1 MDAQNFDHSHHALK
15 IRGLSSGVDV
25 LSFEGK
31 EQLSAPFRY
40 DIQFTS
46 SDKFIAPESV
56 LMQDGAFSLTAP
68 PVQGMPVQTP
78 LRTLYGVITGFKQ
91 LSSSLDEA
99 RYEVR
104 WSPVWRCCPAVIRTR
119 FIRTRRCRKSWRKY
133 SASGMRCAVRT
144 LCLT

>member
-15 IRGLSSGVDV
+15 IRSLSSGVDV

-56 LMQDGAFSLTAP
+56 LMQDGDPGRYKDAKILFDYVAGDSGDT
-68 PVQGMPVQTP
+68 GEDTP
-78 LRTLYGVITGFKQ
+78 A
-91 LSSSLDEA
+91 E
-99 RYEVR
+99 E
-104 WSPVWRCCPAVIRTR
+104 
-119 FIRTRRCRKSWRKY
+119 
-133 SASGMRCAVRT
+133 
-144 LCLT
+144 

>member
-1 MDAQNFDHSHHALK
+1 MDVQNFDHSHHALK

-56 LMQDGAFSLTAP
+56 LM
-68 PVQGMPVQTP
+68 
-78 LRTLYGVITGFKQ
+78 
-91 LSSSLDEA
+91 
-99 RYEVR
+99 
-104 WSPVWRCCPAVIRTR
+104 
-119 FIRTRRCRKSWRKY
+119 
-133 SASGMRCAVRT
+133 
-144 LCLT
+144 

>member
-1 MDAQNFDHSHHALK
+1 MDVQNFDHSHHALK

-46 SDKFIAPESV
+46 SDKSIAPESV

-68 PVQGMPVQTP
+68 PVQGIPTQTP

-91 LSSSLDEA
+91 LSSSRDEA

-104 WSPVWRCCPAVIRTR
+104 
-119 FIRTRRCRKSWRKY
+119 
-133 SASGMRCAVRT
+133 SGAPSGATVPQPSERDLSEPDGAANRGENT
-144 LCLT
+144 PRAP